1 MDSPTTQSQAEQ
13 PFGDSFFNCIDRS
26 GYPAANAKKQ
36 PWTKY
41 TSLASLQNT
50 KQQVL
55 AENGMTV
62 VLGKCYD
69 YGTFCHS

>member
-1 MDSPTTQSQAEQ
+1 MDSRTTQSQAEQ
-13 PFGDSFFNCIDRS
+13 QFGDSFFDSIDRS

-41 TSLASLQNT
+41 TSLSALQNT
-50 KQQVL
+50 KQQVV

-62 VLGKCYD
+62 ILGKCYD
-69 YGTFCHS
+69 YGTLS